1 MKVWI
6 NLVPRVPGLLSIF
19 TVKSLKFEETKCFS
33 ELSSI
38 GFALTKMAKDFVNS
52 FNHSPFLVE
61 VLRLY

>member
-6 NLVPRVPGLLSIF
+6 KFVTRVPGLLSLF

-38 GFALTKMAKDFVNS
+38 GFVLNKMAKDFVNS

-61 VLRLY
+61 VPRLY